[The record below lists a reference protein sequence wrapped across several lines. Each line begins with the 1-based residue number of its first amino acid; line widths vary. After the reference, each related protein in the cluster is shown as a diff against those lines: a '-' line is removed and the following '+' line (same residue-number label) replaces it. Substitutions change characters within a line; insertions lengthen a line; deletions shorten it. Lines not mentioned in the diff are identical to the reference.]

1 MKQILI
7 ICDGILAKH
16 FLERVFK
23 IKNVLHNYVIIA
35 KSDEFVPQKLK
46 DSENFLIHSFDPTS
60 LEKLRQIV
68 IESEFMQ
75 CIVVMDDEFDT
86 KITTANLI
94 AQNGC
99 QMKPCSH
106 ISSHREWPTLEEP
119 IGNKG
124 EKK

>member
-46 DSENFLIHSFDPTS
+46 NSENSI
-60 LEKLRQIV
+60 
-68 IESEFMQ
+68 
-75 CIVVMDDEFDT
+75 
-86 KITTANLI
+86 
-94 AQNGC
+94 
-99 QMKPCSH
+99 
-106 ISSHREWPTLEEP
+106 
-119 IGNKG
+119 
-124 EKK
+124 